1 VKVGLLIYT
10 ANALPQNTPRRYETI
25 RAIATQAEADG
36 FDSIWLADHLLY
48 RDAGGTTGIWECW
61 TVLSALAEATRR
73 VELGPLV
80 VCNSL
85 RNPAIL
91 AKMATTLDEVSQGR
105 LILGIGAGWNE
116 PEYQAFGLPFDHRVD
131 RLEEALQLLSPLLR
145 DGHADFAGRYYQARD
160 CEIAPRGP
168 RPAGP
173 PLLVGGEGPRLLTLA
188 ARYGDMWN
196 TGYMG
201 EPETMAD
208 PLARI
213 AVACEQVGRDPA
225 TLDVTAFIGLWFP
238 DLRPDRPGSFERAL
252 SGTPH
257 EIAAAMHGYAELG
270 IPHIMFQCVPFNEE
284 SVGRLTEALRLY
296 RRAVQTSPSA
306 RARPETASNAAG
318 PGQPGR

>member
-1 VKVGLLIYT
+1 VKVGLLVSM
-10 ANALPQNTPRRYETI
+10 ANARPENTPRRYETI
-25 RAIATQAEADG
+25 RAVATQAEADG

-48 RDAGGTTGIWECW
+48 RDADGTTGIWECW

-80 VCNSL
+80 LCNSM

-131 RLEEALQLLSPLLR
+131 RLEEALQVLSPLLR
-145 DGHADFAGRYYQARD
+145 DGHTDFAGRYYQARD

-168 RPAGP
+168 RSAGP
-173 PLLVGGEGPRLLTLA
+173 PLLVGGEGPRMLALA

-201 EPETMAD
+201 EPETMAK
-208 PLARI
+208 PLAKI
-213 AVACEQVGRDPA
+213 AAACQQAGRDPA
-225 TLDVTAFIGLWFP
+225 TLGVTAFIGLWFP
-238 DLRPDRPGSFERAL
+238 DLRPDRPRAFENL
-252 SGTPH
+252 LTGTPP
-257 EIAAAMHGYAELG
+257 EIAAAMRGYAELG
-270 IPHIMFQCVPFNEE
+270 VPHIMFQCVPFNEE
-284 SVGRLTEALRLY
+284 SLRRLTEALQLY
-296 RRAVQTSPSA
+296 RGS
-306 RARPETASNAAG
+306 
-318 PGQPGR
+318 GQAQA